1 MATGRLGSVSL
12 TSTTNTVTPPVYVVP
27 SSTYAVFNVSFC
39 NTQASAVTIRLAIA
53 SNPAS
58 ISASE
63 WIEYGVSVAPNGVF
77 ERTGLVADAGKAV
90 VAWTSASTSGS
101 AGSNVT
107 VNVWGIETSTT

>member
-1 MATGRLGSVSL
+1 MPTGRLGSTSL
-12 TSTTNTVTPPVYVVP
+12 QSTTNTNPGVYTVP
-27 SSTYAVFNVSFC
+27 ANTYAVFNVSFC

-58 ISASE
+58 VAASE
-63 WIEYGVSVAPNGVF
+63 WIEYGASVVPNGVF

-90 VAWTSASTSGS
+90 VAWTSASTPGS